1 MVKGS
6 FHARLRRTCSSDEN
20 IVKFSGTPF
29 LSIAHDVQPFWSE
42 LWVSLH
48 LVRTEPID
56 SYPSHLS
63 PFLSPRYVDYVILRI
78 EWWERRTNTFLSRA
92 VDTGLV
98 SIRLLSDRL
107 PWWDCI
113 ERNRHTNSWV
123 CHLSCRYTSWC
134 LGMSRLLHRDKIQRL
149 RNWGSK
155 TSRRGWGNV
164 YEHHFVIWKVIPAN
178 PDGFSLESSCFH
190 FEWWVSHLTQG
201 VHFVAIGTID
211 TNPHVAWLGQRQP
224 PYPNSGWK
232 F

>member
-1 MVKGS
+1 MGEYLFFACTPAVIRLEITRCPCFLWPWKRPCALVLRRIHIQIRNPRCERREWMVKGS

-63 PFLSPRYVDYVILRI
+63 PFLSPRYVNYVILRI

-123 CHLSCRYTSWC
+123 CHLSCRYKKDV
-134 LGMSRLLHRDKIQRL
+134 G
-149 RNWGSK
+149 
-155 TSRRGWGNV
+155 
-164 YEHHFVIWKVIPAN
+164 P
-178 PDGFSLESSCFH
+178 
-190 FEWWVSHLTQG
+190 G
-201 VHFVAIGTID
+201 V
-211 TNPHVAWLGQRQP
+211 
-224 PYPNSGWK
+224 
-232 F
+232 